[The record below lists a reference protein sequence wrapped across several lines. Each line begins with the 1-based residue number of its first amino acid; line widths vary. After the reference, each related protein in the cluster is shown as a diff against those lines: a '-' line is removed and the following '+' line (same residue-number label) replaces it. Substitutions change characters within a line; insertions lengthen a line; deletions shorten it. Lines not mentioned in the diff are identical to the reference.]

1 MSLTFAGLLSVAWRL
16 FRRDRALVLRLAAVF
31 VFLPAFAALLL
42 CDPLPPLPPA
52 PRDELMMR
60 AWLAAV
66 ASWGQSNAL
75 FYLLADLLAAYGVAA
90 VALLLLDPDR
100 LTVGQALG
108 QALAR
113 LWSFVL
119 VSVAVAV
126 PVGLGMW
133 LLVLPGLYVQ
143 ARLIAAVPALARHP
157 ALRAGP
163 ALRLSWRLTKGQD
176 WAITGALVTLFLA
189 QWVAVS
195 PLLQADEALRAPGS
209 GDPVLLALVDALL
222 AAVPVAYAVA
232 VLLVGVVVYRVGASR
247 GS

>member
-1 MSLTFAGLLSVAWRL
+1 MTITFAGLLSVAWRL
-16 FRRDRALVLRLAAVF
+16 FRRDRALVVSLAAPF

-52 PRDELMMR
+52 PRDEIMMR

-66 ASWGQSNAL
+66 GQWGQANAL
-75 FYLLADLLAAYGVAA
+75 FYVVADLIAVYGIAAI
-90 VALLLLDPDR
+90 ALLLLDPDR

-113 LWSFVL
+113 LWSFAL
-119 VSVAVAV
+119 VTLAVAV

-143 ARLIAAVPALARHP
+143 ARLIAALPALARHP
-157 ALRAGP
+157 ALRAAP
-163 ALRLSWRLTKGQD
+163 ALRLSWRMTRGRD

-195 PLLQADEALRAPGS
+195 PLLLADEALRAPGR

-222 AAVPVAYAVA
+222 ALVPAIYSVATV
-232 VLLVGVVVYRVGASR
+232 LVGVVVYRVGASR

>member
-1 MSLTFAGLLSVAWRL
+1 MTITFAGLLSVAWRL
-16 FRRDRALVLRLAAVF
+16 FRRDRALVVSLAAPF

-52 PRDELMMR
+52 PRDEIMMR

-66 ASWGQSNAL
+66 GQWGQANAL
-75 FYLLADLLAAYGVAA
+75 FYVVADLIAVYGIAAI
-90 VALLLLDPDR
+90 ALLLLDPDR

-113 LWSFVL
+113 LWSFAL
-119 VSVAVAV
+119 VTLAVAV

-143 ARLIAAVPALARHP
+143 ARLIAALPALARHP
-157 ALRAGP
+157 ALRAAP
-163 ALRLSWRLTKGQD
+163 ALRLSWRMTRGRD

-195 PLLQADEALRAPGS
+195 PLLLADEALRAPGR

-222 AAVPVAYAVA
+222 ALVPAIYSVATV
-232 VLLVGVVVYRVGASR
+232 LVGVVVYRVGASK

>member
-1 MSLTFAGLLSVAWRL
+1 MTITFAGLLSVAWRL
-16 FRRDRALVLRLAAVF
+16 FRRDRALVVSLAAPF

-52 PRDELMMR
+52 PRDEIMMR

-66 ASWGQSNAL
+66 GQWGQANAL
-75 FYLLADLLAAYGVAA
+75 FYVVADLIAVYGIAAI
-90 VALLLLDPDR
+90 ALLLLDPDR

-113 LWSFVL
+113 LWSFAL
-119 VSVAVAV
+119 VTLAVAV

-143 ARLIAAVPALARHP
+143 ARLIAALPALARHP
-157 ALRAGP
+157 ALRAAP
-163 ALRLSWRLTKGQD
+163 ALRLSWRMTRGRD

-195 PLLQADEALRAPGS
+195 PLLLADEALRAPGR
-209 GDPVLLALVDALL
+209 GDPALLALVDALL
-222 AAVPVAYAVA
+222 ALVPAIYSVATV
-232 VLLVGVVVYRVGASR
+232 LVGVVVYRVGASK